1 MQRLASTLNKYF
13 FNLKSEIMN
22 NKTLSIIS
30 YITIIG
36 WLVAYLI
43 GKDKADALLKYHLR
57 QSLGLAIVNIIFS
70 VALTIIAGMVPS
82 LSFLGLIGYVFI
94 VLWIMGIINAANGAL
109 KPVPLIGKMFEDK
122 SSFVGKY

>member
-1 MQRLASTLNKYF
+1 MD
-13 FNLKSEIMN
+13 

-36 WLVAYLI
+36 WLVAYFS

-57 QSLGLAIVNIIFS
+57 QSLGLAIVSIVFNIAF
-70 VALTIIAGMVPS
+70 TIIASIVPG
-82 LSFLGLIGYVFI
+82 LSFLGLLGYAFI
-94 VLWIMGIINAANGAL
+94 ILWIMGIINAANGAL

>member
-1 MQRLASTLNKYF
+1 
-13 FNLKSEIMN
+13 MN

>member
-1 MQRLASTLNKYF
+1 
-13 FNLKSEIMN
+13 MN
-22 NKTLSIIS
+22 NKSLAIIS

-36 WLVAYLI
+36 WLIAYFI

-70 VALTIIAGMVPS
+70 VVLNIVATLIPS
-82 LSFLGLIGYVFI
+82 LSFLGLIGFVFI
-94 VLWIMGIINAANGAL
+94 ILWIMGIINAANGAL

-122 SSFVGKY
+122 SSFAGKY

>member
-1 MQRLASTLNKYF
+1 
-13 FNLKSEIMN
+13 MN

-36 WLVAYLI
+36 WLVAYFS

-57 QSLGLAIVNIIFS
+57 QSLGLAIVNIVFS
-70 VALTIIAGMVPS
+70 IVLTIIASMVPS
-82 LSFLGLIGYVFI
+82 LSFLSLIGYVFI

>member
-1 MQRLASTLNKYF
+1 
-13 FNLKSEIMN
+13 MN

-36 WLVAYLI
+36 WLVAYFS

-70 VALTIIAGMVPS
+70 VVLTIIASMIPS

>member
-1 MQRLASTLNKYF
+1 
-13 FNLKSEIMN
+13 MN

-36 WLVAYLI
+36 WLVAYFS

-70 VALTIIAGMVPS
+70 VVLTIIASMVPS

-109 KPVPLIGKMFEDK
+109 KPVPLIGKWFEDK